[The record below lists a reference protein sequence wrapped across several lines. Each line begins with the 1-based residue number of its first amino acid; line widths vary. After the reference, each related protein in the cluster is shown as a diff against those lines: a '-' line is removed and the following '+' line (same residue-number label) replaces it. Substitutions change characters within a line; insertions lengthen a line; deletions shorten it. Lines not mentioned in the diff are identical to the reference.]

1 MLRTGRTMSNGIMV
15 AGRMV
20 PCMELVTRSKRPG
33 MECSIDV
40 FYEECAGFSE
50 HLDDKTTYKVVLV
63 DRGSFVA
70 EEDGKYRL
78 ITSPAAIAIN
88 EKAELKVIS
97 ERGVKSRTLFFKPTI
112 LRDEFTIENLNSG
125 KYDRFFSA
133 LPEEKELTAQEK
145 MNLLIDGDV
154 KFDECFSKEM
164 IYQDA
169 LLLSGFCRRGRNI
182 SFYTLSNEA
191 NDTLRRFLCSIRYE
205 VKEQPDNFWILRIRH
220 FIEEILFFEV
230 ADFYRDYRQD
240 EIYSDPLVVKVIQY
254 FWSNMGEEITL
265 ATLLKVF
272 SVNKNI
278 LNDAFN
284 KEVGMPCMSYLENL
298 RMAHARTELQY
309 SDRTISEISLRC
321 GYSDTNYFSK
331 VFKKHMGLSPK
342 EFRKNM
348 NNLC

>member
-1 MLRTGRTMSNGIMV
+1 
-15 AGRMV
+15 
-20 PCMELVTRSKRPG
+20 MELVTRSKRPG
-33 MECSIDV
+33 MDCSIDV
-40 FYEECAGFSE
+40 YYEENTGFSE
-50 HLDDKTTYKVVLV
+50 YLNDKTTYKAVLV
-63 DRGSFVA
+63 ERGSFVV
-70 EEDGKYRL
+70 EEDGQYRL
-78 ITSPAAIAIN
+78 ITSPAAFAMN

-97 ERGVKSRTLFFKPTI
+97 ERGIKSRTLYFKPTI

-133 LPEEKELTAQEK
+133 LPDGKALTMNEKLA
-145 MNLLIDGDV
+145 LLIDGDV

-169 LLLSGFCRRGRNI
+169 LLLSGFYGRDRDI
-182 SFYTLSNEA
+182 LFFTLSNEA
-191 NDTLRRFLCSIRYE
+191 NDALRRFFCSIRYE
-205 VKEQPDNFWILRIRH
+205 LNAQPDNFWILRIRH
-220 FIEEILFFEV
+220 FLEEILFLGV

-240 EIYSDPLVVKVIQY
+240 EIYRDPLVVKVIQY
-254 FWSNMGEEITL
+254 FWANLGEEITL
-265 ATLLKVF
+265 ATLLKKF

-298 RMAHARTELQY
+298 RMTNARIELQH

-321 GYSDTNYFSK
+321 GYSDTNYFAK
-331 VFKKHMGLSPK
+331 VFKKHLGLSPT

-348 NNLC
+348 KGLC